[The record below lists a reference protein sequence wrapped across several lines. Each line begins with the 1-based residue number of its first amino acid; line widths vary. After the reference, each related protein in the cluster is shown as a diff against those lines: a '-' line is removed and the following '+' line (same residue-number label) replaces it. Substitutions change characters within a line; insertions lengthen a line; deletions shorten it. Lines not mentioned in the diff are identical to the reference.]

1 MSKLDAGQ
9 IVEVVFALVGDIEAH
24 GETRIDT
31 ENQDNQKML
40 TDVVD
45 TLVWS
50 LVQNTKYAKR
60 HEYSMKVIGEDAIEF
75 LGYLVEEYDLNDYV
89 RKDDE

>member
-1 MSKLDAGQ
+1 MSKLEADQ
-9 IVEVVFALVGDIEAH
+9 IAEVVFALVGDIEAH
-24 GETRIDT
+24 GETHID
-31 ENQDNQKML
+31 EKNRDNQKML

-50 LVQNTKYAKR
+50 LIQNAKYAKR

-89 RKDDE
+89 RKEE